1 MGGRGVTQLTFEVV
15 VAMVVTNDYTLG
27 RREKSEKKD
36 KGGEMHHVGKV
47 KGGGEGVV
55 RNGR

>member
-1 MGGRGVTQLTFEVV
+1 VV
-15 VAMVVTNDYTLG
+15 AAMVVTNDYTLG